1 MEKESGEN
9 DNFDTIVKALEERE
23 KESKNNKPKR
33 FVECEICH
41 KKIRNK
47 PDTIRSHKKYHEK
60 KQEEKKPNQAKPVI
74 EKEKMSVKPV
84 SESPVKK
91 PIKNMSMPEKKGLKI
106 NFADILLIGGLVCI
120 GLLFM
125 SLLKGSRPAESTM
138 SSQAQAAEPVQ
149 QQITAPIAPP
159 YPYYR

>member
-1 MEKESGEN
+1 MENESGEN

-23 KESKNNKPKR
+23 KESKNGKPKR

-60 KQEEKKPNQAKPVI
+60 KQEEKKPNQAKPTI

-84 SESPVKK
+84 SESPAKK
-91 PIKNMSMPEKKGLKI
+91 PIKNMGMPEKKGLKI

-125 SLLKGSRPAESTM
+125 SLLKARPAENTVST
-138 SSQAQAAEPVQ
+138 QVQTAEPVQ
-149 QQITAPIAPP
+149 QQTAPIAPP
-159 YPYYR
+159 FPYYR